1 MSDSTRTR
9 ALQRLPGLTRGED
22 EPVFRDAW
30 EAEAFALVIEL
41 HAAGRF
47 TWPQWSSTLAAE
59 ISAAQTQ
66 GDADLGDTYYH
77 HWLAALERLCAEGR
91 LVTREEAAA
100 RKEAWRRAYVETP
113 HGQPVELPRD
123 PATRLDLRSS

>member
-1 MSDSTRTR
+1 MSPRS
-9 ALQRLPGLTRGED
+9 ASP
-22 EPVFRDAW
+22 RDW
-30 EAEAFALVIEL
+30 EAEAFALVVEL

-47 TWPQWSSTLAAE
+47 TWHEWSSTLAAE
-59 ISAAQTQ
+59 ISAAQSR

-77 HWLAALERLCAEGR
+77 HWLAALERLCDEGR

-113 HGQPVELPRD
+113 HGQPVELPWDRT
-123 PATRLDLRSS
+123 AV